1 MVADATADVTDAE
14 EGTFIRRAR
23 RSQLVAVAI
32 TTIADVGL
40 ERASMVQIAKRAG
53 VSRGVLTHHFTGRD
67 DVLDAVVREVYAVA
81 RDALAAK
88 VAAAGDPR
96 ASLLTFVGGSIDFYA
111 AYPDHMAAL
120 REIFAVDGRPG
131 APGRADA
138 DDHRG
143 ERDAVVALLRAGQ
156 ERGLFRPSDVETS
169 YAVIRAILD
178 AGLVRVRAGAD
189 VDALRAELVETVD
202 RTTRAAS

>member
-1 MVADATADVTDAE
+1 MVPDAATDAPDTG

-32 TTIADVGL
+32 ATIADVGL

-67 DVLDAVVREVYAVA
+67 DVLDAVVQEVYAVA
-81 RDALAAK
+81 RDQLAAK

-96 ASLLTFVGGSIDFYA
+96 ASLLTFVAGSIDFYA

-131 APGRADA
+131 APGRGAAAD
-138 DDHRG
+138 HQG
-143 ERDAVVALLRAGQ
+143 EREAVSALLREGQ
-156 ERGLFRPSDVETS
+156 ERGLFRPSDVETTFV
-169 YAVIRAILD
+169 VIRAILD

-189 VDALRAELVETVD
+189 VEALRAELVGVVD
-202 RTTRAAS
+202 AATRADS